1 MQHIPAEIINE
12 IFKHLILDILLV
24 HERRKFPWYVGQICA
39 SWRAHFTSTPWIW
52 RKFIIDVDHTTERDL
67 EHATRLVRLC
77 IQHSM
82 NQPLSFSF
90 IYTQK
95 FLPSKGRQYVNQML
109 SDLIAESQRWEV
121 VDVEADLLS
130 LEAFCLPNL
139 SNHFPLLHSMALR
152 TQGILWSKPKCW
164 ELFLRAHSLT
174 RVELETLPGYDF
186 DWSRLTV
193 LTFDYLRNAA
203 DVLPI
208 MRRLH
213 CIENFKLNAFVGK
226 PDEEQDGAI
235 TLPTLKVLSCPGD
248 MLRHLRAPALEEL
261 HVNSRPSLPLPN
273 GAISFL
279 QTSSGSLTRLILG
292 NHCCILS
299 DAKRILQEL
308 PNVTK
313 LCVEADSYLLN
324 VLPYNL
330 EEEIPILP
338 KLELLIVDGYLNR
351 SAVETLCAA
360 VVSRNSKHSLV
371 EWPYGSGRL
380 KELRM
385 VSYEYFNTSPLKLL
399 CEEREVKYLAF
410 ERLQLTAGHI
420 WCSEVESCAFDLCN
434 NNSLFRLTTESLVSR

>member
-12 IFKHLILDILLV
+12 IFKHIILDILLV
-24 HERRKFPWYVGQICA
+24 HDPGKSPWYVGQICA
-39 SWRAHFTSTPWIW
+39 SWRAAFTSTPWIW
-52 RKFIIDVDHTTERDL
+52 RKFIIDVDHTSDTIECDL
-67 EHATRLVRLC
+67 DHATRLVRLC
-77 IQHSM
+77 IQRSM

-90 IYTQK
+90 IYIQTSSS
-95 FLPSKGRQYVNQML
+95 PKGRQYVNRML

-121 VDVEADLLS
+121 VDVEADLLP
-130 LEAFCLPNL
+130 LEAFCLPNI
-139 SNHFPLLHSMALR
+139 STRNHLPLLRSMALQ
-152 TQGILWSKPKCW
+152 TQGILCSKPKCW

-174 RVELETLPGYDF
+174 RVELVTLPGYDF

-193 LTFDYLRNAA
+193 LTLHYLRNAA

-213 CIENFKLNAFVGK
+213 CIENFKLNAYVGK

-261 HVNSRPSLPLPN
+261 RMNSRPPFPLPD

-292 NHCCILS
+292 NRSCIDS

-313 LCVEADSYLLN
+313 LCVEADLDLLN
-324 VLPYNL
+324 VLPSNL

-338 KLELLIVDGYLNR
+338 KLELLIVDGYLSR
-351 SAVETLCAA
+351 WAVETLCAA

-385 VSYEYFNTSPLKLL
+385 VSCEYFNTSPLKLL
-399 CEEREVKYLAF
+399 CEEREVKYLTF

-420 WCSEVESCAFDLCN
+420 WCSGVEI
-434 NNSLFRLTTESLVSR
+434 SR